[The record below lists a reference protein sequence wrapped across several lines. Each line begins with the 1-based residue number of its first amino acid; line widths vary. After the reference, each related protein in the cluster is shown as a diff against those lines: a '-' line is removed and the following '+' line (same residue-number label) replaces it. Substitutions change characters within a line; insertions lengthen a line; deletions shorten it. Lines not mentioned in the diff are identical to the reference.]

1 MIKKLYQYD
10 NKQLYALLKLMYLK
24 EHKDGVTHL
33 MYEDWLAEIDA
44 RIKRKDEIDSLIK
57 RMPNFNEKEY
67 DYERSR

>member
-1 MIKKLYQYD
+1 MTKDLNQYD

-33 MYEDWLAEIDA
+33 MFDDWIAEIDA
-44 RIKRKDEIDSLIK
+44 NIKRKDEIDSLIK
-57 RMPNFNEKEY
+57 RMPNFNAKEY